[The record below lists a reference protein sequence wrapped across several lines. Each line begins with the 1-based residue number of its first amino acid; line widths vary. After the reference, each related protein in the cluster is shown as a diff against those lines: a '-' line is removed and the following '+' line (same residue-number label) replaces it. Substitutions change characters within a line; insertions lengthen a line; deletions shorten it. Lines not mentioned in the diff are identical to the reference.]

1 MKIDKA
7 GFKIIRN
14 TLVVVVLMIVIS
26 ISFLP
31 GVISYPISIIAAF
44 VAVFVVRFFR
54 LPHREVLKETNSVFA
69 PADGT
74 IVVCERVYEEEC
86 LKRDC
91 IQISVFMSIWNVHAN
106 WYPMA
111 GDIEYFKH
119 HQGEFLVAWH
129 PKSSTDNERT
139 TVVMRK
145 GNRQILL
152 RQIAGYIARRIVCSA
167 KYDKTVEQN
176 DRMGFIKFGSRVD
189 VFVPLDSEIKVRLN
203 DKVVGSQTVLAEF
216 ADRME

>member
-7 GFKIIRN
+7 GFNIIRN
-14 TLVVVVLMIVIS
+14 TFIGVALIIVIS

-31 GVISYPISIIAAF
+31 SVLSCVICSIAVF

-54 LPHREVLKETNSVFA
+54 LPQRELLREKNSVFA

-74 IVVCERVYEEEC
+74 IVVCERVYEEEY

-139 TVVMRK
+139 TVVMRN
-145 GNRQILL
+145 GDRQILL
-152 RQIAGYIARRIVCSA
+152 RQIAGYIARRIICKA
-167 KYDKTVEQN
+167 KNDKTVEQN

-203 DKVVGSQTVLAEF
+203 DNVVGSQTVLAVF
-216 ADRME
+216 SDTIK

>member
-7 GFKIIRN
+7 GEKIIRN
-14 TLVVVVLMIVIS
+14 SVIGTLVIVIVS
-26 ISFLP
+26 VSLFSAVWAWIVSVFAVLLCTF
-31 GVISYPISIIAAF
+31 II
-44 VAVFVVRFFR
+44 RFFR
-54 LPHREVLKETNSVFA
+54 LPERELLREKDSVYA

-74 IVVCERVYEEEC
+74 IVVCEKVYEDEY

-91 IQISVFMSIWNVHAN
+91 IQVSVFMSIWNVHAN

-111 GDIEYFKH
+111 GEIEYFKH

-139 TVVMRK
+139 TVVMRD

-152 RQIAGYIARRIVCSA
+152 RQIAGLIARRIVCNA
-167 KYDKTVEQN
+167 KHDKNVEQN

-189 VFVPLDSEIKVRLN
+189 VFLPLDAEIKVRLN

-216 ADRME
+216 ADKR